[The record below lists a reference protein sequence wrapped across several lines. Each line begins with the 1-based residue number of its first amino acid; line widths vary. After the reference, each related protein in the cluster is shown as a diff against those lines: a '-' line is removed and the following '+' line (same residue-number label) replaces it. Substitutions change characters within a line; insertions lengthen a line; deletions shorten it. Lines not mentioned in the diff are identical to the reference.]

1 MTNPKHPNRRIAL
14 SATLL
19 GAITLWGTSAQAN
32 TWPNRSIKLVV
43 PFPPGGGTDT
53 VARLLAERLSQAL
66 GQPVVVDN
74 RPGAGTSI
82 GAAAVAGAAADGYT
96 LLFSGSSTFTVNP
109 AVRRQLPYDPFRQLQ
124 TLGLVAR
131 APLVIVTGANSPY
144 TDLNQLL
151 AVAKDKPGVLN
162 YATFGPGTGP
172 HLVGEMLTYARSARM
187 TPVPYKGSADALI
200 AILRGDV
207 QLGIDTLASAKGAIQ
222 DGKLRALAVVADKR
236 TPLLPH
242 VPSLT
247 ELGLGYALFD
257 AWYALAAPAGLDP
270 VVAQRLQQVLSSTSN
285 DPDFKTKLAQQSM
298 DAAWLPPQP
307 LQALME
313 REVTRYRAAV
323 ARSGIPL
330 N

>member
-1 MTNPKHPNRRIAL
+1 MNHPNRRTAL
-14 SATLL
+14 CATLL
-19 GAITLWGTSAQAN
+19 GAATLWATPALAN
-32 TWPNRSIKLVV
+32 NWPNRPVKLVV

-53 VARLLAERLSQAL
+53 VARLLAERLGLAL

-82 GAAAVAGAAADGYT
+82 GAVAVATAPADGYT

-109 AVRRQLPYDPFRQLQ
+109 AVRRQLPYDPFKQLQ

-131 APLVIVTGANSPY
+131 APLVVVTAGNSPY

-151 AVAKDKPGVLN
+151 AAAKDKPGALN

-172 HLVGEMLTYARSARM
+172 HLVGEMLTYTRGATM
-187 TPVPYKGSADALI
+187 TPVPYKGSADALL

-207 QLGIDTLASAKGAIQ
+207 QMGIDTLASAKGQIQ
-222 DGKLRALAVVADKR
+222 EGKVRALAVVADKR
-236 TPLLPH
+236 TPLLPQ
-242 VPSLT
+242 VPSLV

-270 VVAQRLQQVLSSTSN
+270 TTAKRLQDTLVKTTA
-285 DPDFKTKLAQQSM
+285 DADFKAKLAQQSM
-298 DAAWLPPQP
+298 DAAWLPPEP
-307 LQALME
+307 LKTLME

-323 ARSGIPL
+323 ARSGIPV